1 MNDFLAVSNSDY
13 SGKERKFIENASLNQ
28 LKKVVEKLN
37 ILPDEKEHIL
47 SLSEEELRNY
57 LASLIAIANA
67 SKRRKK

>member
-1 MNDFLAVSNSDY
+1 MNDFLAVSSSDY
-13 SGKERKFIENASLNQ
+13 SGKERNFIENASLNQ